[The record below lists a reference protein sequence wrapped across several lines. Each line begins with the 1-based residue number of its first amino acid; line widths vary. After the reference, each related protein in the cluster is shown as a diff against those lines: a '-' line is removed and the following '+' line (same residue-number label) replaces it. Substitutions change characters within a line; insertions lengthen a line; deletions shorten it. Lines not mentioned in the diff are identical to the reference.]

1 MTLLDILT
9 AAGIGL
15 TIGAIAAL
23 LTAPTR
29 RRGVGGAG
37 AHNAP
42 TSAPPGWE
50 YRTEYRREYD
60 GRLLYEERFTV
71 LVPKRRAVVKVE
83 QPQRKRLTGG
93 A

>member
-23 LTAPTR
+23 LAAPTR
-29 RRGVGGAG
+29 RKRAARPDDCKG
-37 AHNAP
+37 
-42 TSAPPGWE
+42 APPGWE
-50 YRTEYRREYD
+50 YRTEYRREYLD
-60 GRLLYEERFTV
+60 SGLLYEESFTI
-71 LVPKRRAVVKVE
+71 LVPKQPSVRVE
-83 QPQRKRLTGG
+83 HPQRKRLTGG